1 MTDKSKYS
9 NVTVD
14 NKTYAIITQ
23 LQTRLMPE
31 VTLSRSQVIKTI
43 VNEKAKKLNGKLNKR

>member
-14 NKTYAIITQ
+14 NKTYEIITK
-23 LQTRLMPE
+23 LQTKLNPH
-31 VTLSRSQVIKTI
+31 VTLSRSQVVKQL
-43 VNEKAKKLNGKLNKR
+43 VKEKVRKLNGKFSK